1 MSLDTSL
8 SPGEEAF
15 LASRGANAE
24 ALVAENPDIKSGY
37 DPGDGKPFV
46 EAERTV
52 ETPQETLTVEQG
64 GQELQIDSQG
74 HPKRVTYNKYRQAQE
89 RIAELE
95 AENRARAERE
105 VVLDERLRLINEA
118 LTEDNAAQVVDEDPA
133 PDPMLDA
140 YAYMEWQTRQR
151 ERDRAEFDQYK
162 QQQNVQQ
169 EQQQLAAICANDV
182 QNFSQRQPLYP
193 VAYRYLMEHRFREL
207 RTNHPELSDEQ
218 RRVMLGQEEAHLAQ
232 TAVAAGLSPSHR
244 IWELARGRGFD
255 SWLAQQ
261 QNGNGAAPAY
271 APAAYTPPAYAT
283 NGGAYAPA
291 APSGGQSAVQ
301 QVEAINRGQQAAR
314 SLSNAGGASIN
325 AFSARDL
332 ATMTDDEFAAVFNR
346 LQVSGNKAK
355 LRELMGT

>member
-24 ALVAENPDIKSGY
+24 ALVAENPDLKASY
-37 DPGDGKPFV
+37 DPGEGKPFV

-52 ETPQETLTVEQG
+52 ETPQEPSPADQGTQEQV
-64 GQELQIDSQG
+64 DAQG

-89 RIAELE
+89 RIAQLE
-95 AENRARAERE
+95 TENRARAERE

-118 LTEDNAAQVVDEDPA
+118 LTEDNTAQVVDEDPA
-133 PDPMLDA
+133 PDPMQDA

-151 ERDRAEFDQYK
+151 ERDRSEFDQYR
-162 QQQNVQQ
+162 QQQNEAQH
-169 EQQQLAAICANDV
+169 QQQLAAICANDV
-182 QNFSQRQPLYP
+182 QNFSRQQPLYP

-207 RTNHPELSDEQ
+207 QVNHPELSHEQ
-218 RRVMLGQEEAHLAQ
+218 RQLVLKQEELGLAQ
-232 TAVAAGLSPSHR
+232 TSVASGLSPSHR

-261 QNGNGAAPAY
+261 QANGGNGAASTY
-271 APAAYTPPAYAT
+271 APSPAPTYAPSVSNGYAPPVP
-283 NGGAYAPA
+283 NGGP
-291 APSGGQSAVQ
+291 SAVQ
-301 QVEAINRGQQAAR
+301 QIEAINRGQQAAR

-346 LQVSGNKAK
+346 LQASGNKAR

>member
-24 ALVAENPDIKSGY
+24 ALVAENPDLKAGF
-37 DPGDGKPFV
+37 DPGEGKPFV
-46 EAERTV
+46 EVERTA
-52 ETPQETLTVEQG
+52 ETPQELLPEDQGTQEQA
-64 GQELQIDSQG
+64 DSQG
-74 HPKRVTYNKYRQAQE
+74 HHPKRIPYNRYKRSLD

-118 LTEDNAAQVVDEDPA
+118 LTEDNTAQVVDEDPA
-133 PDPMLDA
+133 PDPMQDA

-151 ERDRAEFDQYK
+151 ERDRAEFQNYRD
-162 QQQNVQQ
+162 QQQAQH

-193 VAYRYLMEHRFREL
+193 VAYQYLMGHRFREL
-207 RTNHPELSDEQ
+207 QVNHPELSDEQ
-218 RRVMLGQEEAHLAQ
+218 RQLMLRQEETQLAQ
-232 TAVAAGLSPSHR
+232 TAVASGLSPSHR
-244 IWELARGRGFD
+244 IWELARGRGFEN
-255 SWLAQQ
+255 WVAEQR
-261 QNGNGAAPAY
+261 GY
-271 APAAYTPPAYAT
+271 AHPSYAT
-283 NGGAYAPA
+283 NGAGPTYAPPVSNGY
-291 APSGGQSAVQ
+291 APPSPNVGPSAVQ

-314 SLSNAGGASIN
+314 SLSNAGGGSAVSN
-325 AFSARDL
+325 FSARDL

-346 LQVSGNKAK
+346 LQNSGNKAK
-355 LRELMGT
+355 LRELMGG

>member
-24 ALVAENPDIKSGY
+24 ALVAENPDLKAGF
-37 DPGDGKPFV
+37 DPGEGKPFV

-64 GQELQIDSQG
+64 GHEQPRAQPQ
-74 HPKRVTYNKYRQAQE
+74 RVSYNRYREAQE
-89 RIAELE
+89 RIAQLE
-95 AENRARAERE
+95 SENRARAERE

-118 LTEDNAAQVVDEDPA
+118 LTEDNTAQVVDEDPA
-133 PDPMLDA
+133 PNPMEDA

-151 ERDRAEFDQYK
+151 ERDRAEFDQYRL
-162 QQQNVQQ
+162 QHQAEREN
-169 EQQQLAAICANDV
+169 QQLAAICANDV
-182 QNFSQRQPLYP
+182 QNFSRQQPLYP

-207 RTNHPELSDEQ
+207 QVNHPELSDEQ
-218 RRVMLGQEEAHLAQ
+218 RRVVLGQEEAHLAQ
-232 TAVAAGLSPSHR
+232 TAVASGLSPSHR

-255 SWLAQQ
+255 SWLAHQ

-271 APAAYTPPAYAT
+271 APAGYAPPAYAT

-291 APSGGQSAVQ
+291 APSGGQSNDAVERVQ
-301 QVEAINRGQQAAR
+301 AIARNQAASR
-314 SLSNAGGASIN
+314 SLSNAGGGTSVQN
-325 AFSARDL
+325 LDARTL
-332 ATMTDDEFAAVFNR
+332 ATMSPEEFEQVFNR
-346 LQVSGNKAK
+346 LQATKDKAR
-355 LRELMGT
+355 LRELFGN